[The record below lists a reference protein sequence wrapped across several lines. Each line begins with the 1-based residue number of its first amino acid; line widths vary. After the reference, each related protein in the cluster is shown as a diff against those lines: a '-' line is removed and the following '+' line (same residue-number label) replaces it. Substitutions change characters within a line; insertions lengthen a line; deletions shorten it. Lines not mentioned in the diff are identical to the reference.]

1 MVWSNNWFRFDV
13 KQHVPV
19 DLKLSTKVCPFFGS
33 ARNQLLECL
42 PHGNSHEDGY
52 LDSFAEIIYIH
63 AGSLEDPSTSVL
75 EENIYK
81 KWALFN
87 MNDLKVP
94 VSEQVKAAVANV
106 VRAFLKSNILQR
118 CGGAGAGKGNRFYYS
133 TFIYIAPFIQSSL
146 SILKFI
152 SILYWLYCIKYIVLY
167 LYILIHS
174 EDLSKTF
181 QVISNFH

>member
-1 MVWSNNWFRFDV
+1 MSATREFSWRRIFGFIRRNHLYSCWKFRGPFNQCAGRKHIQEMSSFQYEWS
-13 KQHVPV
+13 Q
-19 DLKLSTKVCPFFGS
+19 SS
-33 ARNQLLECL
+33 
-42 PHGNSHEDGY
+42 
-52 LDSFAEIIYIH
+52 SFWTSKSCRCKCCKGFSEIQYIM
-63 AGSLEDPSTSVL
+63 E
-75 EENIYK
+75 
-81 KWALFN
+81 
-87 MNDLKVP
+87 
-94 VSEQVKAAVANV
+94 
-106 VRAFLKSNILQR
+106 VRRS
-118 CGGAGAGKGNRFYYS
+118 GVGAGKGNRFYYS